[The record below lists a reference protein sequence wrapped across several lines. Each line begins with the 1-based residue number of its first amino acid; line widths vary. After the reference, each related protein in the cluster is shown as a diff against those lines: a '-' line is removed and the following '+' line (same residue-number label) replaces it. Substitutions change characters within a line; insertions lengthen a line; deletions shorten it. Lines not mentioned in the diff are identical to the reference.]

1 MSIAE
6 QRASD
11 WVTSCVLHAGL
22 LGAVLLGSLHWTEIP
37 EASIPKDLIISWA
50 PPPVAQAL
58 AEKAHV
64 PVLAP
69 APNVAPTPPKRV
81 AALEQAAPAMPTMN
95 EPPSTQA
102 SGPRPTPASGDQGRT
117 QEAADTSTVA
127 PQSVAPPPVAPPSPA
142 ATPTV
147 APKSADS
154 RPWQAH
160 LEHLLQRNKQYPTAA
175 RRMRQAGVVTVDARF
190 DEAGVLVH
198 CAVVVSS
205 GYRVLDEAAIALVRI
220 ASDLTRSQLTPGRA
234 AELRIPITYEL
245 KES

>member
-1 MSIAE
+1 MILAE

-11 WVTSCVLHAGL
+11 WVISSALHAGL
-22 LGAVLLGSLHWTEIP
+22 LGAVLLGSLHWTEMP
-37 EASIPKDLIISWA
+37 EASIPKDLSILWA

-58 AEKAHV
+58 TEKAHV

-69 APNVAPTPPKRV
+69 VPNVAPTPPKRV
-81 AALEQAAPAMPTMN
+81 AALEQAAPAMPTLH
-95 EPPSTQA
+95 EPTTTQP
-102 SGPRPTPASGDQGRT
+102 SGPRNTPASGEHGRI
-117 QEAADTSTVA
+117 QEAADTSTGA
-127 PQSVAPPPVAPPSPA
+127 PPNAAPPPAAQPVPA

-175 RRMRQAGVVTVDARF
+175 RRMRQAGVVTVDAWF
-190 DEAGVLVH
+190 DEAGILVH

-205 GYRVLDEAAIALVRI
+205 GYRVLDEAAIALVRSASEI
-220 ASDLTRSQLTPGRA
+220 ARLQHTPGRA
-234 AELRIPITYEL
+234 AELRLPITYEL